1 MNPGDLVKIKD
12 SCAYRG
18 AGAYMQQIAGREGLV
33 LSFQDFAFNKPI
45 RCFVLICGK
54 KYFVWTRDMEKI
66 Q

>member
-12 SCAYRG
+12 SCAYGG
-18 AGAYMQQIAGREGLV
+18 AFMQQIAGREGLV
-33 LSFQDFAFNKPI
+33 LSFQDIAFNKSI

>member
-12 SCAYRG
+12 SCAHG
-18 AGAYMQQIAGREGLV
+18 GVYMQEIAGREGLI
-33 LSFQDFAFNKPI
+33 LTFQDFASNKPI
-45 RCFVLICGK
+45 RCFVLICGE